1 MDGYELIQ
9 DKEDITMRVAALD
22 RAEAKGE
29 ARGVAIGEA
38 RGEARGLLM
47 GEARGESRLGNLV
60 KRLMKDGRTDDV
72 IKASEDEEARKQFYR
87 EYGIID

>member
-29 ARGVAIGEA
+29 ARG
-38 RGEARGLLM
+38 LLM
-47 GEARGESRLGNLV
+47 GEARGESRLANLIS
-60 KRLMKDGRTDDV
+60 RLFADGRADDAK
-72 IKASEDEEARKQFYR
+72 KASEDEEARKQFYR

>member
-1 MDGYELIQ
+1 
-9 DKEDITMRVAALD
+9 MRVAALD

-38 RGEARGLLM
+38 RGLLM

-60 KRLMKDGRTDDV
+60 KRLMEDGRTDDV